1 MNSNLLSLQAG
12 VKLLQEISK
21 VTQNMKILMTPLT
34 RCMIFLKAGKFEN
47 VLVVSRSILM
57 ACYIVYEC
65 SYLEQIEKLLKVDLK
80 MEICD
85 LLKQIIVVKTI
96 DPNIIDVSLEGIS
109 YIWLKYPEKIQNGD
123 VFEIVI
129 EKFKTCK

>member
-1 MNSNLLSLQAG
+1 
-12 VKLLQEISK
+12 
-21 VTQNMKILMTPLT
+21 
-34 RCMIFLKAGKFEN
+34 
-47 VLVVSRSILM
+47 M
-57 ACYIVYEC
+57 ACYIIYEC
-65 SYLEQIEKLLKVDLK
+65 DYLNEIEKLLKVDLI
-80 MEICD
+80 MDICN
-85 LLKQIIVVKTI
+85 LLKSIIVVENI